1 MLKYKIFIPVTAQVQ
16 PFRDCIAKVPDK
28 TKLCVINNF
37 DNPEIA
43 VTCKE
48 LEQQGAE
55 IEYFPWNPGVAPSFN
70 FAMKKLDNYSWNLDI
85 VIILSPVCLF
95 DNTVEDF
102 VERLELEE
110 AKEKRYY
117 YNAPSPQFLSDMH
130 CIAFT
135 KKMYY
140 EFGLWD
146 ENLQPYGYDDMDTQ
160 YRLGLM
166 GAKTDMLYGVKRASQ
181 KLGQG
186 IGSDARLTAHFQN
199 SVGYQSDYYR
209 RKWGGDHTKEIFKTP
224 FNNPFL
230 KPKDWTLE
238 VPKIARLA

>member
-1 MLKYKIFIPVTAQVQ
+1 MRYKIFVPVTAQVEM
-16 PFRDCIAKVPDK
+16 FRNCISKIPDK

-37 DNPEIA
+37 TNPDIA
-43 VTCKE
+43 TTCRE
-48 LEQQGAE
+48 LENQGSE
-55 IEYFPWNPGVAPSFN
+55 VHYFPWNPGVSPSFN
-70 FAMKKLDNYSWNLDI
+70 FAMKKLDDFGENLDV
-85 VIILSPVCLF
+85 VIILSPSCLF
-95 DNTVEDF
+95 DRSVDDWIERVEK
-102 VERLELEE
+102 EE

-117 YNAPSPQFLSDMH
+117 YNAPSKQFLTDMH
-130 CIAFT
+130 CLAFT

-166 GAKTDMLYGVKRASQ
+166 GHKTDMIYGVPRISQ

-186 IGSDARLTAHFQN
+186 VGTDPRLMTHFQA
-199 SVGYQSDYYR
+199 SVGFQSDYYR
-209 RKWGGDHTKEIFKTP
+209 RKWGGDHTQEVFKTP

-230 KPKDWTLE
+230 SIKDWTLE
-238 VPKIARLA
+238 VPKIARLV